1 MFLLSVEVV
10 SGMFRRARDQKGG
23 RGRGRG
29 RLFDVVSRVFSK
41 GCVYG
46 GMEGRTDMRT
56 ILHTRFSMLL

>member
-1 MFLLSVEVV
+1 
-10 SGMFRRARDQKGG
+10 MFRRARDQKGG